1 MLFPP
6 TRWLVALGFLLL
18 RIGRVMFYIL
28 VAFHRVFLCV
38 YSSFLVLVIVCLDCL
53 SVYFLDFTHFTLHS
67 QSLDY
72 QTPATIHFKQ
82 PNTEVHM

>member
-1 MLFPP
+1 
-6 TRWLVALGFLLL
+6 V
-18 RIGRVMFYIL
+18 VFYIL

-67 QSLDY
+67 PQSLN
-72 QTPATIHFKQ
+72 QKIGL
-82 PNTEVHM
+82 PNYMG